1 MAWLSV
7 VFLFILFYITCH
19 HKRRG
24 GWRGRGRR
32 SLPHLPVCLSV
43 QAGGK
48 GGGGFGP
55 VLMRD
60 IMNGPNEGAAIF
72 LDNGEYSGVFH
83 YY

>member
-1 MAWLSV
+1 MAGERKKVSP
-7 VFLFILFYITCH
+7 
-19 HKRRG
+19 
-24 GWRGRGRR
+24 
-32 SLPHLPVCLSV
+32 SSACLSV
-43 QAGGK
+43 CSSGEGK